1 MVKSTI
7 DRIAGIVK
15 SNVNELLD
23 QIENPEKMVRQMIRD
38 MDEAVDAAVAT
49 MCTAVA
55 NQRRLE
61 PEHANNT
68 AKAGEFQQKANRA
81 VASGD
86 DELGRLYLE
95 RKTQYDR
102 TAEDQG
108 SALAESRRTADKLRD
123 NLQSLRS
130 KLQDARNRQ
139 GTLVARCQAA
149 RARGSLIAKSPST
162 SGSDPFSRFGQLE
175 QRIAEHEGEF
185 ERLKQQVEFSEAA
198 SQAEA
203 EVRREL
209 DGASRAADRSQ
220 DLETQQR
227 VADELEKLRLK
238 VGQKEQ
244 KQQKGDSEE
253 SQAN

>member
-1 MVKSTI
+1 MVKMTI

-23 QIENPEKMVRQMIRD
+23 QIEDPEKMVRQMIRD
-38 MDEAVDAAVAT
+38 MDQAVDAAVAT

-61 PEHANNT
+61 REHANNT
-68 AKAGEFQQKANRA
+68 AKAGEFQQKAERA

-95 RKTQYDR
+95 KKTQYAR

-108 SALAESRRTADKLRD
+108 SALEESRRTADELRG
-123 NLQSLRS
+123 NLESLRA

-149 RARGSLIAKSPST
+149 RAKGSLNAKST
-162 SGSDPFSRFGQLE
+162 SAAGTDPFSSFAQLE

-185 ERLKQQVEFSEAA
+185 ERLKQQVEFSDAA

-209 DGASRAADRSQ
+209 DGASVADNKLK

-227 VADELEKLRLK
+227 VAEELEKLRER
-238 VGQKEQ
+238 VGRKEQ
-244 KQQKGDSEE
+244 
-253 SQAN
+253 AN

>member
-7 DRIAGIVK
+7 DRIVGIVK

-38 MDEAVDAAVAT
+38 MDEAVDEAVAT

-61 PEHANNT
+61 REHANNT
-68 AKAGEFQQKANRA
+68 AKAGEFKQKAERA

-123 NLQSLRS
+123 NLQSLRA

-175 QRIAEHEGEF
+175 QRIAASKGE
-185 ERLKQQVEFSEAA
+185 
-198 SQAEA
+198 
-203 EVRREL
+203 RREHRGL
-209 DGASRAADRSQ
+209 PGPLPGRLTHLPDIVPLNPVGFANLRPCLAGIGHPVDRGLLQILSG
-220 DLETQQR
+220 ETMH
-227 VADELEKLRLK
+227 RLYAQE
-238 VGQKEQ
+238 VV
-244 KQQKGDSEE
+244 DRR
-253 SQAN
+253 

>member
-38 MDEAVDAAVAT
+38 MDEAVDEAVAT

-61 PEHANNT
+61 REHANNT
-68 AKAGEFQQKANRA
+68 AKAGEFKQKAERA

-123 NLQSLRS
+123 NLQSLRA

-203 EVRREL
+203 ELRREL

-244 KQQKGDSEE
+244 KQEKGDSEE
-253 SQAN
+253 SKAK

>member
-1 MVKSTI
+1 MVKATI
-7 DRIAGIVK
+7 DRIAGIVR

-23 QIENPEKMVRQMIRD
+23 QIEDPEKMVRQMIRD
-38 MDEAVDAAVAT
+38 MDEAVDVAVAT

-61 PEHANNT
+61 REHADNT
-68 AKAGEFQQKANRA
+68 AKAAEFQQKAERA
-81 VASGD
+81 VAAGD

-95 RKTQYDR
+95 RKTQCAR
-102 TAEDQG
+102 TTEDVG
-108 SALAESRRTADKLRD
+108 SALDESRRTADELRD
-123 NLQSLRS
+123 NLQSLRA

-149 RARGSLIAKSPST
+149 RARGLNGKSSST
-162 SGSDPFSRFGQLE
+162 MAADPFASFGQLE

-185 ERLKQQVEFSEAA
+185 ERLKQQIEFSDAA

-209 DGASRAADRSQ
+209 EGTSGAADRKLQ
-220 DLETQQR
+220 DLETQRR
-227 VADELEKLRLK
+227 VADELEKLRAK
-238 VGQKEQ
+238 VGQKAER
-244 KQQKGDSEE
+244 DE
-253 SQAN
+253 SAAESGS

>member
-61 PEHANNT
+61 REHANNT

-86 DELGRLYLE
+86 DELGRSVPPTDVEARINFRNPSFLSFTERVCIAAPLE
-95 RKTQYDR
+95 H
-102 TAEDQG
+102 
-108 SALAESRRTADKLRD
+108 
-123 NLQSLRS
+123 
-130 KLQDARNRQ
+130 
-139 GTLVARCQAA
+139 
-149 RARGSLIAKSPST
+149 
-162 SGSDPFSRFGQLE
+162 FF
-175 QRIAEHEGEF
+175 
-185 ERLKQQVEFSEAA
+185 
-198 SQAEA
+198 
-203 EVRREL
+203 
-209 DGASRAADRSQ
+209 
-220 DLETQQR
+220 
-227 VADELEKLRLK
+227 
-238 VGQKEQ
+238 
-244 KQQKGDSEE
+244 
-253 SQAN
+253 